1 MMESREIKELTRKI
15 DMLTAAVARLTNLVT
30 ETKDIE
36 TIGAAEAAKRL
47 GVKPATL
54 RRAYA
59 FLPRVK
65 RGKSYV
71 YLLSG
76 IEKYLKGETIKG

>member
-1 MMESREIKELTRKI
+1 MESKEIKELTRKI
-15 DMLTAAVARLTNLVT
+15 DMLTAAVARLTNIVT
-30 ETKDIE
+30 ETKSIE

-54 RRAYA
+54 RRTYA

-65 RGKSYV
+65 KGKSYV

-76 IEKYLKGETIKG
+76 NR